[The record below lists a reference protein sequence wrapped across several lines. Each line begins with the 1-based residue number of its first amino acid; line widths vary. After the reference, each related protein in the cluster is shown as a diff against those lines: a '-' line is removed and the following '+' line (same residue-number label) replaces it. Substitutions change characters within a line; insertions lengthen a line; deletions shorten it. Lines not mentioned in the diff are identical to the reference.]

1 MTVPL
6 TDRVTLREAV
16 AMELRSELAR
26 NRISASRVAFAIGK
40 DQPWISRRLTGQVA
54 FDLDDLDAITQVMGI
69 SPSELMASAHET
81 AKKPRVRIPDRTVDL
96 ECAWRDSNPQPSD
109 P

>member
-1 MTVPL
+1 
-6 TDRVTLREAV
+6 
-16 AMELRSELAR
+16 
-26 NRISASRVAFAIGK
+26 
-40 DQPWISRRLTGQVA
+40 
-54 FDLDDLDAITQVMGI
+54 VMGI